1 MIFQHECMHKMKLY
15 KKSYWNEKY
24 LKMNR
29 NINNIEHNKNYDFSK
44 INACI
49 NKRFNKWKLSKNK

>member
-1 MIFQHECMHKMKLY
+1 MNACIKWNYIKY
-15 KKSYWNEKY
+15 NIISYWNEKY

-29 NINNIEHNKNYDFSK
+29 NINNIEHNKNNDFSK

-49 NKRFNKWKLSKNK
+49 NKCFNKWKLSKNK